1 VTRQDKNKQKTSL
14 ASHRLFFFFFL
25 NIKSNQMAANWKKS
39 YSKILVGLLFVFLTR
54 RAEEFDRLHKA
65 SFRPVIS
72 PLNNFW
78 GSLAAAATAA
88 GPVKNGVYASA
99 RAGLTLFWVWF
110 I

>member
-54 RAEEFDRLHKA
+54 RAEEFDRLHKGQFQTRYKPPQQFLGKL
-65 SFRPVIS
+65 SS
-72 PLNNFW
+72 SSNSSW
-78 GSLAAAATAA
+78 TS
-88 GPVKNGVYASA
+88 
-99 RAGLTLFWVWF
+99 
-110 I
+110 